1 MGEDD
6 GLEELISEEML
17 WDRIPE
23 VEGEERASTYYEL
36 SARIY
41 ARGQYDEALALAE
54 TARDIYSQLGEEAP
68 SEGLAQAYSAIGY
81 NLNQLKRMDEAAT
94 AMSKAVELLREN
106 KSPIAL
112 ELACTLGEWWYT
124 SKKYDKVVETMN
136 ECAQEHLVDG
146 NEIGA
151 ANDLHLIGCAEREL
165 KNYEKAIEAFKEARV
180 LFKRN
185 KEVIHVARCDQKMAS
200 CLIELGEGELAL
212 ETARDIYSQL
222 GEEAPSEGLAQAYS
236 AIGYNLNQLKRMDE
250 AALAMS
256 KAVEL
261 LRENKSPIALEL
273 ACTLGEWWYTSKQ
286 YDKVVETMNECA
298 QEHLVDGNEI
308 GAANDLHL
316 IGCAERELKNYEKAI
331 EAFKEA
337 RSLFKRNKEVIHVA
351 RCDQKMA
358 SCLIELGQGEIA
370 LETARKAIDVFE
382 TGHDHRRETFASF
395 EFGKAQILLEK
406 YDEGLATLENVLA
419 IVSEDEPKD
428 FEFIVDVESRIAK
441 ILRMQGR
448 GEEADEIERRLK
460 TVQEALEDEPELD
473 LLT

>member
-1 MGEDD
+1 LSDNSENEDNNS
-6 GLEELISEEML
+6 EEIITEEML
-17 WDRIPE
+17 WERIPE
-23 VEGEERASTYYEL
+23 VQGLDRANTYYEL

-54 TARDIYSQLGEEAP
+54 TARDIYADLGAVAP
-68 SEGLAQAYSAIGY
+68 TEGLAQAYSAIGY
-81 NLNQLKRMDEAAT
+81 NLNQLKRMNEAAN
-94 AMSKAVELLREN
+94 AMSKAVDLLRET
-106 KSPIAL
+106 KSPMAI

-124 SKKYDKVVETMN
+124 SKQYDKVVTTMN

-165 KNYEKAIEAFKEARV
+165 KNYEKAIESFKEARV

-200 CLIELGEGELAL
+200 CLIELGQGELAL
-212 ETARDIYSQL
+212 ETAR
-222 GEEAPSEGLAQAYS
+222 
-236 AIGYNLNQLKRMDE
+236 
-250 AALAMS
+250 
-256 KAVEL
+256 KAV
-261 LRENKSPIALEL
+261 
-273 ACTLGEWWYTSKQ
+273 
-286 YDKVVETMNECA
+286 
-298 QEHLVDGNEI
+298 
-308 GAANDLHL
+308 
-316 IGCAERELKNYEKAI
+316 
-331 EAFKEA
+331 
-337 RSLFKRNKEVIHVA
+337 
-351 RCDQKMA
+351 
-358 SCLIELGQGEIA
+358 
-370 LETARKAIDVFE
+370 DVFE

-419 IVSEDEPKD
+419 VVSEDEPKD

>member
-1 MGEDD
+1 MSDDD

-54 TARDIYSQLGEEAP
+54 TARDIYSQLGDA
-68 SEGLAQAYSAIGY
+68 
-81 NLNQLKRMDEAAT
+81 
-94 AMSKAVELLREN
+94 
-106 KSPIAL
+106 
-112 ELACTLGEWWYT
+112 
-124 SKKYDKVVETMN
+124 
-136 ECAQEHLVDG
+136 
-146 NEIGA
+146 
-151 ANDLHLIGCAEREL
+151 
-165 KNYEKAIEAFKEARV
+165 
-180 LFKRN
+180 
-185 KEVIHVARCDQKMAS
+185 
-200 CLIELGEGELAL
+200 
-212 ETARDIYSQL
+212 
-222 GEEAPSEGLAQAYS
+222 APSEGLAQAYS

-273 ACTLGEWWYTSKQ
+273 ACTLGEWWYSSKQ

-316 IGCAERELKNYEKAI
+316 IGCAERELKNYEKAL
-331 EAFKEA
+331 ESFKEA
-337 RSLFKRNKEVIHVA
+337 RGLFKRNKEVIHVA

-358 SCLIELGQGEIA
+358 SCLIELGQGELA
-370 LETARKAIDVFE
+370 LETARKAVDVFE

-395 EFGKAQILLEK
+395 EFGSTN
-406 YDEGLATLENVLA
+406 LA
-419 IVSEDEPKD
+419 
-428 FEFIVDVESRIAK
+428 
-441 ILRMQGR
+441 
-448 GEEADEIERRLK
+448 
-460 TVQEALEDEPELD
+460 
-473 LLT
+473 